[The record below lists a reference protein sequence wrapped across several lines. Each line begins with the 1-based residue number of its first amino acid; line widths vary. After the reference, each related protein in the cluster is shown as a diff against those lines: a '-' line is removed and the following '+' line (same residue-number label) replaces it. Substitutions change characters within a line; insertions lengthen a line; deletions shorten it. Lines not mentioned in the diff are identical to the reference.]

1 MRHRK
6 SGRKFNRTPAH
17 RKAMFRNMASALILH
32 GRIQTTEAKAK
43 ELRGV
48 VEKLVTKAK
57 RNDLHSRRLVY
68 KVLGDHKLVK
78 RLFDEIAPQY
88 IDIPGG
94 YTRVLKLAASRAGD
108 CAPLAFIEF
117 TKHQI
122 DSDLAEKQTTP
133 VTPVSQSVPQHPVA
147 VPDEPASTA
156 REKSPE

>member
-17 RKAMFRNMASALILH
+17 RKAMFRNMASALIEH

-78 RLFDEIAPQY
+78 RLFDEIAPKY
-88 IDIPGG
+88 LDVPGG
-94 YTRVLKLAASRAGD
+94 YTRVLKLGDPRPGD
-108 CAPLAFIEF
+108 CAPLALIEF

-122 DSDLAEKQTTP
+122 VAGQAETQN
-133 VTPVSQSVPQHPVA
+133 TPVSTVPQNTA
-147 VPDEPASTA
+147 QQVPIVTDEPS
-156 REKSPE
+156 RDKSPE

>member
-17 RKAMFRNMASALILH
+17 RKAMFRNMASALIQH

-68 KVLGDHKLVK
+68 KVLGDHALVK
-78 RLFDEIAPQY
+78 HLFDEVAPLY
-88 IDIPGG
+88 KDVPGG
-94 YTRVLKLAASRAGD
+94 YTRVLKLGAPRPGD
-108 CAPLAFIEF
+108 CAPLALIEF
-117 TKHQI
+117 TKHQAI
-122 DSDLAEKQTTP
+122 TGQGETVDVSATTASQSP
-133 VTPVSQSVPQHPVA
+133 APLSPVS
-147 VPDEPASTA
+147 EEASA
-156 REKSPE
+156 ASREKTTE

>member
-17 RKAMFRNMASALILH
+17 RKAMFRNMASALIQH

-68 KVLGDHKLVK
+68 KVLGSHTLVK
-78 RLFDEIAPQY
+78 RLFDDIAPLYQGV
-88 IDIPGG
+88 PGG
-94 YTRVLKLAASRAGD
+94 YTRLLKLSALRPGD
-108 CAPLAFIEF
+108 CAPQALIEF
-117 TKHQI
+117 TKHEFI
-122 DSDLAEKQTTP
+122 GKPDVDTSMSEAPKASSVASSTTDSEVAEK
-133 VTPVSQSVPQHPVA
+133 
-147 VPDEPASTA
+147 PAQ
-156 REKSPE
+156 

>member
-17 RKAMFRNMASALILH
+17 RKAMFRNMASALIQH

-68 KVLGDHKLVK
+68 KVLGDHGLVK
-78 RLFDEIAPQY
+78 RLFDEIAPLYQ
-88 IDIPGG
+88 DVPGG
-94 YTRVLKLAASRAGD
+94 YTRVLKLGSPRPGD

-117 TKHQI
+117 TKH
-122 DSDLAEKQTTP
+122 DGVSGQTEIGNSPTTS
-133 VTPVSQSVPQHPVA
+133 VAQSTVPQN
-147 VPDEPASTA
+147 PATEEASSA
-156 REKSPE
+156 PREKSTE

>member
-1 MRHRK
+1 
-6 SGRKFNRTPAH
+6 
-17 RKAMFRNMASALILH
+17 MFRNMASALIQH

-48 VEKLVTKAK
+48 LEKLVTKAK

-94 YTRVLKLAASRAGD
+94 YTRVLKISNPRPGD

-117 TKHQI
+117 TKHQLVTGVAVK
-122 DSDLAEKQTTP
+122 DATPEKPVIQNVSPQAIAAGDETTP
-133 VTPVSQSVPQHPVA
+133 TP
-147 VPDEPASTA
+147 
-156 REKSPE
+156 REKTTE

>member
-17 RKAMFRNMASALILH
+17 RKAMFRNMASALIQH

-68 KVLGDHKLVK
+68 KVLGDHSLVK
-78 RLFDEIAPQY
+78 RLFDEIAPLY
-88 IDIPGG
+88 LDVPGG
-94 YTRVLKLAASRAGD
+94 YTRLLKLSAPRPGD
-108 CAPLAFIEF
+108 CAPLAMIEF
-117 TKHQI
+117 TKH
-122 DSDLAEKQTTP
+122 DSIGKVQGAEMEQAAPPATAITEVSTSDP
-133 VTPVSQSVPQHPVA
+133 VQKPV
-147 VPDEPASTA
+147 DKIE
-156 REKSPE
+156 

>member
-17 RKAMFRNMASALILH
+17 RKAMFRNMASALIQH

-68 KVLGDHKLVK
+68 KVLCDHALVK
-78 RLFDEIAPQY
+78 HLFDEVAPLY
-88 IDIPGG
+88 KDVPGG
-94 YTRVLKLAASRAGD
+94 YTRVLKLGAPRPGD
-108 CAPLAFIEF
+108 CAPLALIEF
-117 TKHQI
+117 TKHQAVTGQ
-122 DSDLAEKQTTP
+122 AETKDAPAISAPQG
-133 VTPVSQSVPQHPVA
+133 VTPLS
-147 VPDEPASTA
+147 PASEKASSTS
-156 REKSPE
+156 REKSAE

>member
-68 KVLGDHKLVK
+68 KVLGSHTLVK
-78 RLFDEIAPQY
+78 RLFDDIAPLYQGV
-88 IDIPGG
+88 PGG
-94 YTRVLKLAASRAGD
+94 YTRLLKLSALRPGD
-108 CAPLAFIEF
+108 CAPQALIEF
-117 TKHQI
+117 TKHEFI
-122 DSDLAEKQTTP
+122 GKPEEESITP
-133 VTPVSQSVPQHPVA
+133 DISTSSTGASSTEGPVSSERPGQRS
-147 VPDEPASTA
+147 E
-156 REKSPE
+156 

>member
-17 RKAMFRNMASALILH
+17 RKAMFRNMASALIQH

-68 KVLGDHKLVK
+68 KVLGDHTLVK
-78 RLFDEIAPQY
+78 RLFDEIAPLYQGV
-88 IDIPGG
+88 PGG
-94 YTRVLKLAASRAGD
+94 YTRVLKRGAPRPGD

-117 TKHQI
+117 TKHQAV
-122 DSDLAEKQTTP
+122 SGQAETVAAPTTAAP
-133 VTPVSQSVPQHPVA
+133 QVTAPLSPATEESS
-147 VPDEPASTA
+147 PAS
-156 REKSPE
+156 REKNVD

>member
-17 RKAMFRNMASALILH
+17 RKAMFRNMASALIQH

-68 KVLGDHKLVK
+68 KVLGNHSLVK
-78 RLFDEIAPQY
+78 RLFDEIAPLYQ
-88 IDIPGG
+88 DVPGG
-94 YTRVLKLAASRAGD
+94 YTRLLKLSAPRPGD
-108 CAPLAFIEF
+108 CATLALIEF
-117 TKHQI
+117 TKL
-122 DSDLAEKQTTP
+122 DSIGKMQESAPVQAALPITATTSDQVEKP
-133 VTPVSQSVPQHPVA
+133 G
-147 VPDEPASTA
+147 
-156 REKSPE
+156 EKSE